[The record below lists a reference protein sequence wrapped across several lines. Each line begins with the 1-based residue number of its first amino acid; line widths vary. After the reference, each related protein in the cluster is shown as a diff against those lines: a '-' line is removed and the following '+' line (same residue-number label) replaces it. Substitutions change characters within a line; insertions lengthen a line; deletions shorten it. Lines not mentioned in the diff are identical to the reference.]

1 MTPFF
6 KELFTYNRHC
16 NQQLA
21 DVFIKQPNTT
31 SEKAISLFSHIL
43 NAHHIWNNRIDP
55 QQPSFGV
62 WEVHDTKDFKQMD
75 QSNYGRSLRILDTF
89 DLNATISYTNS
100 KGQSFQNSIKDVL
113 FHIVNHSTYHR
124 GQIATDFKNTGLQ
137 PLVTDYIFYKRG

>member
-1 MTPFF
+1 MTQLFQ
-6 KELFTYNRHC
+6 ELFAYNRHC

-21 DVFIKQPNTT
+21 DVFIKHPDTT

-62 WEVHDTKDFKQMD
+62 WEIHDTKDFKQMD

>member
-1 MTPFF
+1 MISFF
-6 KELFTYNRHC
+6 QELFTYNRHC

-21 DVFIKQPNTT
+21 DVFIKHPNTT

-55 QQPSFGV
+55 QQPPFGV

-89 DLNATISYTNS
+89 DLNATIFYTNS

-113 FHIVNHSTYHR
+113 FHIINHSTYHR

-137 PLVTDYIFYKRG
+137 PLVTDYIFYKR